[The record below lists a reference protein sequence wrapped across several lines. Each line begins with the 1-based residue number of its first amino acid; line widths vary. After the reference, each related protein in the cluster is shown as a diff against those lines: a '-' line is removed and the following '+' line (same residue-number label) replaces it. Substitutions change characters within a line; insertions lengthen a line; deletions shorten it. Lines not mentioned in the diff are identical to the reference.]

1 MPNNLT
7 SAAGRPRIGE
17 RTAVQNLALGI
28 GGLCATAILS
38 IAASGNAQAQTAFP
52 GNSLQSCQ
60 IGSAFNTDWT
70 ELSPLSGQGGPKLGP
85 AYDKKTGLV
94 YIFPPNGPS
103 FESTAG
109 DSPCK
114 FFSWGAQMFYW
125 ATSTITNEIGS
136 PPPATFPPNSL
147 TPYVFDTEFYYKVSN
162 AEGSGGT
169 NDENRQFIGQGDN
182 GPEGVLAIRTLKSTE
197 AGQAGDQDVLIS
209 QADSLVY
216 YGIHTNRLY
225 GYFRTQQANNSENP
239 SEQFPTTSAEVC
251 SVLKYSRDSG
261 LSAKTQVSTL
271 IFDKLCPATAT
282 SGDREDQLT
291 ASTLPPLRGDIIP
304 QIETAVDYLAMTVEM
319 KTSWVDASTVADT
332 SKYITQTHSVPIYN
346 KLTADI
352 WEPAGTETKELAL
365 VGMHIV
371 AGVEGHPEMIWATIE
386 HRNNAPNV
394 TYPYLNGNNH
404 LAFGS
409 DNAASN
415 DWLFWNPNGPQTT
428 LETLKPSARVHDN
441 GNIVSE
447 TGVNISPVNVK
458 RFHPWGGPVFPSA
471 SDAITPEMLATAK
484 TNSDLISLNQDIIN
498 QINGFYVANGVEVMD
513 PRLNY
518 FISGAT
524 WTSDGSIPVFN
535 ATTPSK
541 VTGSTILAN
550 TTMETFHQEDNC
562 FACHSANA
570 ADEGLTISHI
580 FSNLKPLP
588 IKIVE

>member
-1 MPNNLT
+1 MLKTLT
-7 SAAGRPRIGE
+7 PATGRPRIGE
-17 RTAVQNLALGI
+17 RTAIQNLALGI
-28 GGLCATAILS
+28 GGLCATALLS
-38 IAASGNAQAQTAFP
+38 IAAPGTAQAQTALP
-52 GNSLQSCQ
+52 INSLQSCQ
-60 IGSAFNTDWT
+60 VGSAFNTDWT
-70 ELSPLSGQGGPKLGP
+70 TISLFTGSGGPKIGP

-103 FESTAG
+103 FASTAG
-109 DSPCK
+109 VSPCK

-125 ATSTITNEIGS
+125 ATSTITNDIGS
-136 PPPATFPPNSL
+136 PPPAVSPPNSL
-147 TPYVFDTEFYYKVSN
+147 TPYVFDTEFFYKVSN
-162 AEGSGGT
+162 AEGS
-169 NDENRQFIGQGDN
+169 DQPYAENRQFIGQGDN
-182 GPEGVLAIRTLKSTE
+182 GPDGVLAIRTLKSTE
-197 AGQAGDQDVLIS
+197 AGQAGGQDVLIS

-225 GYFRTQQANNSENP
+225 GYFRTQQANHSQSP
-239 SEQFPTTSAEVC
+239 SEQFPTTSEEVC
-251 SVLKYSRDSG
+251 SVLKYSRDNG
-261 LSAKTQVSTL
+261 LAATTQISTL
-271 IFDKLCPATAT
+271 IFDNLCPANAT
-282 SGDREDQLT
+282 SGDRQDTLT
-291 ASTLPPLRGDIIP
+291 ASMLASLGGDIIP

-394 TYPYLNGNNH
+394 SYPYLNRNNH
-404 LAFGS
+404 LAFAS
-409 DNAASN
+409 DNAAAN

-428 LETLKPSARVHDN
+428 LETLKPSARVHEN

-447 TGVNISPVNVK
+447 NGVNILPVNVK
-458 RFHPWGGPVFPSA
+458 RFHPWGGPVSPHAHGA
-471 SDAITPEMLATAK
+471 STPEMLATAK

-498 QINGFYVANGVEVMD
+498 QINGFYVANGVEVTD

-570 ADEGLTISHI
+570 ADDGLTISHI
-580 FSNLKPLP
+580 FYNLESLP
-588 IKIVE
+588 IK